1 MWPNPQFPADLVTF
15 AEETLNGK
23 LYFLCSKVSNL
34 LALLVMFW
42 FPLFVLTGTSVATV
56 TNTPIKWQGY
66 KKIRGEVSFI
76 ITSNSSWQR
85 SLFPISLKLGSYSLQ
100 LCKSI
105 FERLPSYAVTLARK
119 CSEPVR
125 EKVKQRFLTKKGLRH
140 LFKVNNKR
148 CGCFKTRQENVLTAN
163 SKQIFSLQS

>member
-1 MWPNPQFPADLVTF
+1 MWRNPQFPADLVTF
-15 AEETLNGK
+15 AEEILNGK
-23 LYFLCSKVSNL
+23 LYFLCSKISNL

-42 FPLFVLTGTSVATV
+42 FPLFVLTGTSVAAV

-76 ITSNSSWQR
+76 ITSNSPWQR

-125 EKVKQRFLTKKGLRH
+125 EKVKQRLLTKKGLRH
-140 LFKVNNKR
+140 CSKLIIKDA
-148 CGCFKTRQENVLTAN
+148 GVLRLDKKI
-163 SKQIFSLQS
+163 S